1 MEKINKAIK
10 FFEEEIVRLRKAPEI
25 NGCEM
30 TPEWNE
36 MLQIYNTA
44 VEALRLRTAPK
55 TNFERIKAMSV
66 DEMAEAIYRN
76 DDLDVVIPFCK
87 CKGECDDRLDNNS
100 PIPKEMC
107 VNCVKSWL
115 ESEVIE

>member
-1 MEKINKAIK
+1 
-10 FFEEEIVRLRKAPEI
+10 
-25 NGCEM
+25 M
-30 TPEWNE
+30 TPEWLE

-76 DDLDVVIPFCK
+76 DDLDKV
-87 CKGECDDRLDNNS
+87 R
-100 PIPKEMC
+100 
-107 VNCVKSWL
+107 
-115 ESEVIE
+115 

>member
-1 MEKINKAIK
+1 MINKAIN

-30 TPEWNE
+30 TPEWKE

-66 DEMAEAIYRN
+66 EEIAKILCEISHIQHIPEKVRKLFFSSRMTMEEA
-76 DDLDVVIPFCK
+76 FT
-87 CKGECDDRLDNNS
+87 E
-100 PIPKEMC
+100 
-107 VNCVKSWL
+107 WL